1 MHGYYYDQNRVYPE
15 EMGGPGGRKGRRP
28 RRPGRA
34 VLLFCAA
41 LALLIIAAVV
51 LHWVGDTLRYRDALS
66 RPSGGQ
72 QWEEDW
78 EDPWQE
84 EEKRGETTVER
95 APLGDEV
102 TVTLNSQPQSE
113 PHPLQ
118 TIYEENIQSI
128 VSIWGDA
135 GTSYSYGTGVVLSA
149 DGYIITNAH
158 VIEGCSQVEVVLQDD
173 RILDALLVGMDLPTD
188 LAVLKVEGEDLQPA
202 VFGDSDQL
210 RVGDPAVAIG
220 NPLGQE
226 LRGTMTDGI
235 ISAINRDVDVDGYS
249 MVLIQTTAA
258 LNSGNSGGALINQ
271 YGQVVGITKMKMYAY
286 DDTVEGLGFAI
297 PTTTVKTVV
306 EDLIRQG
313 YVSGEPTIGI
323 TCYTVTEEMME
334 VYGMPAGVCVKSVQ
348 EDSDARTQGIFPGD
362 VIVEANG
369 QAVTTIEELL
379 ALKEGMAVGDVI
391 SFRLWRE
398 GAYLEREVTLTE
410 QYIPQS

>member
-15 EMGGPGGRKGRRP
+15 EMGGPGRRKGRRP

-84 EEKRGETTVER
+84 DEKRGETTVER

-271 YGQVVGITKMKMYAY
+271 YGQVVGITNMKMYAY

>member
-15 EMGGPGGRKGRRP
+15 EMGDSGRKKGRRP
-28 RRPGRA
+28 RRPGRT

-51 LHWVGDTLRYRDALS
+51 LHWVGDTLEHRDTLS
-66 RPSGGQ
+66 QSSAGQ
-72 QWEEDW
+72 QEG
-78 EDPWQE
+78 QGGSRNE

-95 APLGDEV
+95 APLGDQV
-102 TVTLNSQPQSE
+102 TMTLNPRPQTE
-113 PHPLQ
+113 PHTLQ

-135 GTSYSYGTGVVLSA
+135 GSSYSYGTGVVLTA

-158 VIEGCSQVEVVLQDD
+158 VIEGCSQVEVILQDD
-173 RILDALLVGMDLPTD
+173 RSYEALLVGMDTPTD
-188 LAVLKVEGEDLQPA
+188 LAVLKVDAQDLQPA

-210 RVGDPAVAIG
+210 QVGDTVAAIG

-235 ISAINRDVDVDGYS
+235 ISAINRDVDVDGYN

-258 LNSGNSGGALINQ
+258 LNSGNSGGALINA
-271 YGQVVGITKMKMYAY
+271 YGQVVGITNMKMYAY

-313 YVSGEPTIGI
+313 HVSGEPTIGI

-334 VYGMPAGVCVKSVQ
+334 AYGMPAGVCVKSVQ
-348 EDSDARTQGIFPGD
+348 EGSDAKTQGVFPGD

-369 QAVTTIEELL
+369 QAITTIEELL
-379 ALKEGMAVGDVI
+379 ALKESLSAGDVI
-391 SFRLWRE
+391 SFRLWRSS
-398 GAYLEREVTLTE
+398 AYLEREVTLME
-410 QYIPQS
+410 QYVPQS

>member
-15 EMGGPGGRKGRRP
+15 EMGGSGRKKGCRP

-51 LHWVGDTLRYRDALS
+51 LHWVGDTLTDRDTLS
-66 RPSGGQ
+66 RPSAGQ
-72 QWEEDW
+72 QED
-78 EDPWQE
+78 QGGSRKE
-84 EEKRGETTVER
+84 EEERGETTVER
-95 APLGDEV
+95 APLGDQV
-102 TVTLNSQPQSE
+102 TMTLNARPQAE
-113 PHPLQ
+113 PHTLQ

-135 GTSYSYGTGVVLSA
+135 GSSYSYGTGVVLTA

-158 VIEGCSQVEVVLQDD
+158 VIEGCSQVEVILQDD
-173 RILDALLVGMDLPTD
+173 RSYEALLVGMDTPTD
-188 LAVLKVEGEDLQPA
+188 LAVLKVDAQDLQPA

-210 RVGDPAVAIG
+210 QVGDTVVAIG

-235 ISAINRDVDVDGYS
+235 ISAINRDVDVDGYN

-258 LNSGNSGGALINQ
+258 LNSGNSGGALINA
-271 YGQVVGITKMKMYAY
+271 YGQVVGITNMKMYAY

-334 VYGMPAGVCVKSVQ
+334 AYGMPAGVCVKSVQ
-348 EDSDARTQGIFPGD
+348 EGSDAKTQGVFPGD

-369 QAVTTIEELL
+369 QAITTIEELL
-379 ALKEGMAVGDVI
+379 ALKESLSAGDVI
-391 SFRLWRE
+391 SFRLWRS
-398 GAYLEREVTLTE
+398 GAYLEREVTLME
-410 QYIPQS
+410 QYVPQS

>member
-15 EMGGPGGRKGRRP
+15 EMGDSGRKKGRRP

-51 LHWVGDTLRYRDALS
+51 LHWVGDTLEHRDTLS
-66 RPSGGQ
+66 QSSAGQ
-72 QWEEDW
+72 QEG
-78 EDPWQE
+78 QGGSRNE

-95 APLGDEV
+95 APLGDQV
-102 TVTLNSQPQSE
+102 TMTLNPRPQTE
-113 PHPLQ
+113 PHTLQ

-135 GTSYSYGTGVVLSA
+135 GSSYSCGTGVVLTA

-158 VIEGCSQVEVVLQDD
+158 VIEGCSQVEVILQDD
-173 RILDALLVGMDLPTD
+173 RSYEALLVGMDTPTD
-188 LAVLKVEGEDLQPA
+188 LAVLKVDAQDLQPA

-210 RVGDPAVAIG
+210 QVGDTVAAIG

-235 ISAINRDVDVDGYS
+235 ISAINRDVDVDGYN

-258 LNSGNSGGALINQ
+258 LNSGNSGGALINA
-271 YGQVVGITKMKMYAY
+271 YGQVVGITNMKMYAY

-313 YVSGEPTIGI
+313 HVSGEPTIGI

-334 VYGMPAGVCVKSVQ
+334 AYGMPAGVCVKSVQ
-348 EDSDARTQGIFPGD
+348 EGSDAKTQGVFPGD

-369 QAVTTIEELL
+369 QAITTIEELL
-379 ALKEGMAVGDVI
+379 ALKESLSAGDVI
-391 SFRLWRE
+391 SFRLWRSS
-398 GAYLEREVTLTE
+398 AYLEREVTLME
-410 QYIPQS
+410 QYVPQS

>member
-15 EMGGPGGRKGRRP
+15 EMGGSGRKKGRRP

-51 LHWVGDTLRYRDALS
+51 LHWVGDTLEHRDTLS
-66 RPSGGQ
+66 QSSAGQ
-72 QWEEDW
+72 QEG
-78 EDPWQE
+78 QGGSRNE

-95 APLGDEV
+95 APLGDQV
-102 TVTLNSQPQSE
+102 TMTLNPRPQTE
-113 PHPLQ
+113 PHTLQ

-135 GTSYSYGTGVVLSA
+135 GSSYSYGTGVVLTA

-158 VIEGCSQVEVVLQDD
+158 VIEGCSQVEVILQDD
-173 RILDALLVGMDLPTD
+173 RSYEALLVGMDTPTD
-188 LAVLKVEGEDLQPA
+188 LAVLKVDAQDLQPA

-210 RVGDPAVAIG
+210 QVGDTVVAIG

-235 ISAINRDVDVDGYS
+235 ISAINRDVDVDGYN

-258 LNSGNSGGALINQ
+258 LNSGNSGGALINA
-271 YGQVVGITKMKMYAY
+271 YGQVVGITNMKMYAY

-306 EDLIRQG
+306 VDLIRQG

-334 VYGMPAGVCVKSVQ
+334 AYGMPAGVCVKSVQ
-348 EDSDARTQGIFPGD
+348 EGSDAKTQGVFPGD

-369 QAVTTIEELL
+369 QAITTIEELL
-379 ALKEGMAVGDVI
+379 ALKESLSAGDVI
-391 SFRLWRE
+391 SFRLWRS
-398 GAYLEREVTLTE
+398 GAYLEREVTLME
-410 QYIPQS
+410 QYVPQS

>member
-15 EMGGPGGRKGRRP
+15 EMGDSGRKKGRRP

-51 LHWVGDTLRYRDALS
+51 LHWVGDTLEHRDTLS
-66 RPSGGQ
+66 QSSAGQ
-72 QWEEDW
+72 QEG
-78 EDPWQE
+78 QGGSRNE

-95 APLGDEV
+95 APLGDQV
-102 TVTLNSQPQSE
+102 TMTLNPRPQTE
-113 PHPLQ
+113 PQTLQ

-135 GTSYSYGTGVVLSA
+135 GSSYSCGTGVVLTA

-158 VIEGCSQVEVVLQDD
+158 VIEGCSQVEVILQDD
-173 RILDALLVGMDLPTD
+173 RSYEALLVGMDTPTD
-188 LAVLKVEGEDLQPA
+188 LAVLKVDAQDLQPA

-210 RVGDPAVAIG
+210 QVGDTVAAIG

-235 ISAINRDVDVDGYS
+235 ISAINRDVDVDGYN

-258 LNSGNSGGALINQ
+258 LNSGNSGGALINA
-271 YGQVVGITKMKMYAY
+271 YGQVVGITNMKMYAY

-313 YVSGEPTIGI
+313 HVSGEPTIGI

-334 VYGMPAGVCVKSVQ
+334 AYGMPAGVCVKSVQ
-348 EDSDARTQGIFPGD
+348 EGSDAKTQGVFPGD

-369 QAVTTIEELL
+369 QAITTIEELL
-379 ALKEGMAVGDVI
+379 ALKESLSAGDVI
-391 SFRLWRE
+391 SFRLWRSS
-398 GAYLEREVTLTE
+398 AYLEREVTLME
-410 QYIPQS
+410 QYVPQS

>member
-15 EMGGPGGRKGRRP
+15 EMGDSGRKKGRRP

-51 LHWVGDTLRYRDALS
+51 LHWVGDTLEHRDTLS
-66 RPSGGQ
+66 QSSAGQ
-72 QWEEDW
+72 QEG
-78 EDPWQE
+78 QGGSRNE

-95 APLGDEV
+95 APLGDQV
-102 TVTLNSQPQSE
+102 TMTLNPRPQTE
-113 PHPLQ
+113 PHTLQ

-135 GTSYSYGTGVVLSA
+135 GSSYSCGTGVVLTA

-158 VIEGCSQVEVVLQDD
+158 VIEGCSQVEVILQDD
-173 RILDALLVGMDLPTD
+173 RSYEALLVGMDTPTD
-188 LAVLKVEGEDLQPA
+188 LAVLKVDAQDLQPA

-210 RVGDPAVAIG
+210 QVGDTVAAIG

-235 ISAINRDVDVDGYS
+235 ISAINRDVDVDGYN

-258 LNSGNSGGALINQ
+258 LNSGNSGGALINA
-271 YGQVVGITKMKMYAY
+271 YGQVVGITNMKMYAY

-334 VYGMPAGVCVKSVQ
+334 AYGMPAGVCVKSVQ
-348 EDSDARTQGIFPGD
+348 EGSDAKTQGVFPGD

-369 QAVTTIEELL
+369 QAITTIEELL
-379 ALKEGMAVGDVI
+379 ALKESLSAGDVI
-391 SFRLWRE
+391 SFRLWRSS
-398 GAYLEREVTLTE
+398 AYLEREVTLME
-410 QYIPQS
+410 QYVPQS

>member
-15 EMGGPGGRKGRRP
+15 EMGDSGRKKGRRP

-51 LHWVGDTLRYRDALS
+51 LHWVGDTLEHRDTLS
-66 RPSGGQ
+66 QSSAGQ
-72 QWEEDW
+72 QEG
-78 EDPWQE
+78 QGGSRNE

-95 APLGDEV
+95 APLGDQV
-102 TVTLNSQPQSE
+102 TMTLNPRPQTE
-113 PHPLQ
+113 PHTLQ

-135 GTSYSYGTGVVLSA
+135 GSSYSYGTGVVLTA

-158 VIEGCSQVEVVLQDD
+158 VIEGCSQVEVILQDD
-173 RILDALLVGMDLPTD
+173 RSYEALLVGMDTPTD
-188 LAVLKVEGEDLQPA
+188 LAVLKVDAQDLQPA

-210 RVGDPAVAIG
+210 QVGDTVAAIG

-235 ISAINRDVDVDGYS
+235 ISAINRDVDVDGYN

-258 LNSGNSGGALINQ
+258 LNSGNSGGALINA
-271 YGQVVGITKMKMYAY
+271 YGQVVGITNMKMYAY

-313 YVSGEPTIGI
+313 HVSGEPTIGI

-334 VYGMPAGVCVKSVQ
+334 AYGMPAGVCVKSVQ
-348 EDSDARTQGIFPGD
+348 EGSDAKTQGVFPGD

-369 QAVTTIEELL
+369 QAITTIEELL
-379 ALKEGMAVGDVI
+379 ALKESLSAGDVI
-391 SFRLWRE
+391 SFRLWRSS
-398 GAYLEREVTLTE
+398 AYLEREVTLME
-410 QYIPQS
+410 QYVPQS

>member
-15 EMGGPGGRKGRRP
+15 EMGDSGRKKGRRP

-51 LHWVGDTLRYRDALS
+51 LHWVGDTLEHRDTLS
-66 RPSGGQ
+66 QSSAGQ
-72 QWEEDW
+72 QEG
-78 EDPWQE
+78 QGGSRNE

-95 APLGDEV
+95 APLGDQV
-102 TVTLNSQPQSE
+102 TMTLNPRPQTE
-113 PHPLQ
+113 PHTLQ

-135 GTSYSYGTGVVLSA
+135 GSSYSCGTGVVLTA

-158 VIEGCSQVEVVLQDD
+158 VIEGCSQVEVILQDD
-173 RILDALLVGMDLPTD
+173 RSYEALLVGMDTPTD
-188 LAVLKVEGEDLQPA
+188 LAVLKVDAQDLQPA

-210 RVGDPAVAIG
+210 QVGDTVVAIG

-235 ISAINRDVDVDGYS
+235 ISAINRDVDVDGYN

-258 LNSGNSGGALINQ
+258 LNSGNSGGALINA
-271 YGQVVGITKMKMYAY
+271 YGQVVGITNMKMYAY

-313 YVSGEPTIGI
+313 HVSGEPTIGI

-334 VYGMPAGVCVKSVQ
+334 AYGMPAGVCVKSVQ
-348 EDSDARTQGIFPGD
+348 EGSDAKTQGVFPGD

-369 QAVTTIEELL
+369 QAITTIEELL
-379 ALKEGMAVGDVI
+379 ALKESLSAGDVI
-391 SFRLWRE
+391 SFRLWRSS
-398 GAYLEREVTLTE
+398 AYLEREVTLME
-410 QYIPQS
+410 QYVPQS